1 MKNSYFLFLTFVFAL
16 FLNACNTKTQK
27 AKDSDS
33 LTTEASYLGQKP
45 PGLKAE
51 VFAPG
56 IVTTEHME
64 FFGSFTPDLK
74 EFYFNRKGGK
84 YKKPT
89 LVVIQ
94 YKNNR
99 WSESVVSPAEASV
112 GEPSISPDGNT
123 IYLDSRYIERTNSG
137 WSAVKSLGA
146 PFKDIPIMRLT
157 ASTNGTY
164 VFDEREE
171 IGTIRYS
178 RLIDGKREAPKALG
192 KEINTGKW
200 IAHPFIAPDES
211 YLIWDSEREGGYG
224 DSDLYVSFRQ
234 EDGSWGPAI
243 NLGKDINTERED
255 IYGSV
260 TPDGKYLFF
269 HTYLGKGKASIFWV
283 DAEVIN
289 RLRSDDFKK

>member
-1 MKNSYFLFLTFVFAL
+1 MRNYYFIFLILVFAL
-16 FLNACNTKTQK
+16 FLNACKPKNQK

-33 LTTEASYLGQKP
+33 LTSEASYLGQKP

-56 IVTTEHME
+56 IVTTEHVE
-64 FFGSFTPDLK
+64 LFGSFTPDIK
-74 EFYFNRKGGK
+74 EFYFMRNGGK
-84 YKKPT
+84 YQKAT

-99 WSESVVSPAEASV
+99 WVESVVSPAEASV

-123 IYLDSRYIERTNSG
+123 LYLDYRYIERTDSG

-146 PFKDIPIMRLT
+146 PFTDIPIMRLT

-178 RLIDGKREAPKALG
+178 RLIDGKRQAPKAFG

-234 EDGSWGPAI
+234 ADGTWGPAI
-243 NLGKDINTERED
+243 NLGEDINTEREN

-260 TPDGKYLFF
+260 TPDGKYSFF
-269 HTYLGKGKASIFWV
+269 HTYLGNGKANIFWA
-283 DAEVIN
+283 DAQVIEN
-289 RLRSDDFKK
+289 LRHKK

>member
-1 MKNSYFLFLTFVFAL
+1 MKISPLLFIVLGFAIL
-16 FLNACNTKTQK
+16 FTGCNTQNQ
-27 AKDSDS
+27 DLPDDES
-33 LTTEASYLGQKP
+33 LPNEQLYLGQKP

-74 EFYFNRKGGK
+74 ELYFKRKGGVYEK
-84 YKKPT
+84 ST
-89 LVVIQ
+89 LVVVR
-94 YKNNR
+94 YEDNEWK
-99 WSESVVSPAEASV
+99 ESIVSPEEASV
-112 GEPSISPDGNT
+112 GEPSLSPDGNT
-123 IYLDSRYIERTNSG
+123 LYLDSRYIERTDSV
-137 WSAVKSLGA
+137 WSDVKSLGA
-146 PFKDIPIMRLT
+146 PFTEIPIMRLT
-157 ASTNGTY
+157 ASNNGTY

-178 RLIDGKREAPKALG
+178 RMNDGKREAPRAFG
-192 KEINTGKW
+192 EAINTGKW
-200 IAHPFIAPDES
+200 TAHPFIAPDES

-234 EDGSWGPAI
+234 EDGSWGIAQ
-243 NLGKDINTERED
+243 NLGEGVNTEHED

-269 HTYLGKGKASIFWV
+269 HTYLGEGQASIFWV
-283 DAEVIN
+283 DAQVIEN
-289 RLRSDDFKK
+289 LRHK